1 MNQQRPPQS
10 PQQQRSQTQSR
21 PAPASTPTAPAA
33 ADVTKAAMPPPASA
47 PAAPAA
53 SGPVAIEPVEGANND
68 ASLNF
73 EWRAVELGGNRSFG
87 CTVSSSAGHPISVKI
102 EQLSYQKT
110 LREDGAIT
118 IAVIPAGPAGTPGKL
133 TARDEATGATA
144 EFTWQWQP
152 LGKSSGGS
160 ALASK
165 LLKKA
170 APANAPATKQAT
182 RNAKAAAK
190 NKAGSAT
197 TAFFGQ
203 QASGRRF
210 AFILDMSGSMAGT
223 RWATCT
229 RELFASLQALT
240 SQAQFFVVLFS
251 SSVAEPPGQSGW
263 MDASA
268 DNIAS
273 VVNWISGIHPD
284 GGTYPKPAFER
295 VFSLGGKPDA
305 VYFLTDGE
313 LYDFTPSD
321 AQRLRDGGST
331 SLWGSLARFFSFS
344 GNDNESTGT
353 VINTISLDDRSSSK
367 ALETMAEES
376 GGQYLHISSSDTP
389 DPEAGV

>member
-1 MNQQRPPQS
+1 MNQQRPPQ
-10 PQQQRSQTQSR
+10 PPQQQQRSQPQSR
-21 PAPASTPTAPAA
+21 PAPAPAASADVSKAAPPPLASTQPTAPA
-33 ADVTKAAMPPPASA
+33 PG
-47 PAAPAA
+47 
-53 SGPVAIEPVEGANND
+53 GPVAIEPVAGADND

-87 CTVSSSAGHPISVKI
+87 CTVSSTAGNPISVKI

-118 IAVIPAGPAGTPGKL
+118 IAVIPTGAAGTPGKL
-133 TARDEATGATA
+133 TARDETTGASA

-152 LGKSSGGS
+152 LGKTSGAG

-170 APANAPATKQAT
+170 APSPAKATKQSTQGA
-182 RNAKAAAK
+182 RAVAKKQTGVA
-190 NKAGSAT
+190 S

-229 RELFASLQALT
+229 RELVTSLQALST
-240 SQAQFFVVLFS
+240 QAQFFVVLFS
-251 SSVAEPPGQSGW
+251 SSTAEPPGQSGW
-263 MDASA
+263 MDVTA
-268 DNIAS
+268 DNVAS
-273 VVNWISGIHPD
+273 VIKWVSNIHPD
-284 GGTYPKPAFER
+284 GGTYPAPAFKR

-313 LYDFTPSD
+313 LYDFDASD
-321 AQRLRDGGST
+321 CARLRAGEST
-331 SLWGSLARFFSFS
+331 SFLDSLAKFFSFS
-344 GNDNESTGT
+344 GRDEENTGT
-353 VINTISLDDRSSSK
+353 VINTISLDDRASGH
-367 ALETMAEES
+367 ALEAMAEES
-376 GGQYLHISSSDTP
+376 GGQYVHISSSTASGETP
-389 DPEAGV
+389 

>member
-1 MNQQRPPQS
+1 VNQQRPPQQ
-10 PQQQRSQTQSR
+10 PQQQQRAQAR
-21 PAPASTPTAPAA
+21 
-33 ADVTKAAMPPPASA
+33 PASA
-47 PAAPAA
+47 PSDAEVAKAALPPLAPTPAAPAA
-53 SGPVAIEPVEGANND
+53 TGPVAIEPIEGANND

-73 EWRAVELGGNRSFG
+73 EWRSVELGGNRSFG
-87 CTVSSSAGHPISVKI
+87 CTVSSATGHPISVKI

-118 IAVIPAGPAGTPGKL
+118 IAVLPSGAAGASGKL
-133 TARDEATGATA
+133 TARDESTGATA

-152 LGKSSGGS
+152 LGKTSGAA
-160 ALASK
+160 ALTSK

-170 APANAPATKQAT
+170 APAHSSATKQAT
-182 RNAKAAAK
+182 RNAQSVAK
-190 NKAGSAT
+190 KKAGAAS

-229 RELFASLQALT
+229 RELISSLQALT
-240 SQAQFFVVLFS
+240 SQAEFFVVLFS
-251 SSVAEPPGQSGW
+251 SGVAEPPGQSGW
-263 MDASA
+263 REASA

-273 VVNWISGIHPD
+273 VIDWVSNIHPD
-284 GGTYPKPAFER
+284 GGTYPKPAFQR

-313 LYDFTPSD
+313 LYDFDASD
-321 AQRLRDGGST
+321 CARLREGGST
-331 SLWGSLARFFSFS
+331 SLWGSLAKFFSFS
-344 GNDNESTGT
+344 SRDDEDTGT
-353 VINTISLDDRSSSK
+353 VINTISLDDRSSGR

-376 GGQYLHISSSDTP
+376 GGQYVHISSSDTP
-389 DPEAGV
+389 EPEGSA